1 VRAKLDENFGT
12 RGLQLLSERGWDVAT
27 VAGQELCSVSD
38 PTLIEVCRVEDR
50 ALISFDTDFANTL
63 LFPPGRYRGI
73 VVLRLPEP
81 MTLPAIGEALTR
93 VANLAERRSVI
104 GRLWIVSAS
113 RIREYVPSEIS
124 S

>member
-27 VAGQELCSVSD
+27 VAGQELCPVSD

-50 ALISFDTDFANTL
+50 ALISFDTDFANT
-63 LFPPGRYRGI
+63 PAVAGRYRGI